1 MSASFFKKNCWRLII
16 WPLWVLAGFF
26 VAQLL
31 TVGSLQLL
39 NISALESLDKTVFS
53 TAVSVIIYVLTL
65 VIVIGIPWWLK
76 HIKTTRQDLGILRLP
91 SWSDIGL
98 APVGFI
104 VYIIIAALLLWLATT
119 FLLGINLDQVQETGF
134 GAISRRHEY
143 LLAFSTLVVLA
154 PLAEEILFRGYLC
167 SKLRKFAPA
176 WVTILV
182 TSLVFGVIHGQ
193 WNVGLDTFALSLV
206 LCTLREITGS
216 IWSGVLLHM
225 LKNGI
230 AFYFLFI
237 NPMLL
242 NTL

>member
-1 MSASFFKKNCWRLII
+1 MSASFSRKKFWRLII
-16 WPLWVLAGFF
+16 WPLWVVVSFF

-31 TVGSLQLL
+31 TVGLL
-39 NISALESLDKTVFS
+39 KLFNVPVDLLDETVMNTVISA
-53 TAVSVIIYVLTL
+53 VIYILTL
-65 VIVIGIPWWLK
+65 VIVIGLPWWLK
-76 HIKTTRQDLGILRLP
+76 RFKTTRQDLGLLRLP

-98 APVGFI
+98 APVGFV
-104 VYIIIAALLLWLATT
+104 VYIIISAMLLWLATIC
-119 FLLGINLDQVQETGF
+119 LPGLDLNQVQETGF

-143 LLAFSTLVVLA
+143 LLAFTTLVVLA
-154 PLAEEILFRGYLC
+154 PLAEEVLFRGYLYG
-167 SKLRKFAPA
+167 KLRKLTPA
-176 WVTILV
+176 WVAVLI
-182 TSLVFGVIHGQ
+182 TSLIFGVVHGQ

-216 IWSGVLLHM
+216 VWSSVLLHM

-237 NPMLL
+237 NPVIL